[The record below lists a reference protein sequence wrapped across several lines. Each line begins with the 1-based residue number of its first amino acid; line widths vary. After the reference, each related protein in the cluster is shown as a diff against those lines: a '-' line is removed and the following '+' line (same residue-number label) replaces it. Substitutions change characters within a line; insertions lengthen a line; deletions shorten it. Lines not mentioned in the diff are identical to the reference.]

1 MVTLYSALEDI
12 MQLDFNSRE
21 TLLEILQK
29 RQSEARRD
37 EILKNAKKSIKDYEA
52 GKLKPQSLEDIID
65 RLNSL

>member
-65 RLNSL
+65 RLDSL